1 MNKHS
6 VLNMLTRVLLPKNL
20 AHLLCILFCFLV
32 LVSYFFPFNDS
43 RLTSEDLESWISK
56 QPLTAPHS
64 DKALLA
70 NSGHISGQSL
80 SGIWKRGTSPVT
92 LKIIP
97 SKSGKTDKYKVIFS
111 IHFPSHQTLLSR
123 VATLNAGVVKFN
135 ECIGDPIS
143 ETIYDTMSV
152 MDLDGKVYLVPHVAL
167 LSNVDSEDVSVL
179 AEQHCFNRISPKN

>member
-1 MNKHS
+1 
-6 VLNMLTRVLLPKNL
+6 MLKRVLVPKNMV
-20 AHLLCILFCFLV
+20 HLLCLLFFCFLV
-32 LVSYFFPFNDS
+32 LVSYFFPSNYF

-56 QPLTAPHS
+56 QHLTAPHS

-97 SKSGKTDKYKVIFS
+97 SKSGKAGEYKVLFT
-111 IHFPSHQTLLSR
+111 IHFPNHQTSISR

-143 ETIYDTMSV
+143 ETIYDKMSV

-167 LSNVDSEDVSVL
+167 LSNVDSEDVSDL